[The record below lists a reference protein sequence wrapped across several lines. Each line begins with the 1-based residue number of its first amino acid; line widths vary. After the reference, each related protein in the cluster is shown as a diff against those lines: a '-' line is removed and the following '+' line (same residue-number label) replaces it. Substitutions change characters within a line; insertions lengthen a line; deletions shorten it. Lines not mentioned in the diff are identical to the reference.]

1 MNELDQYKA
10 ESAIPNPKSTINSYR
25 SFGYNLS
32 TSIADIVDNSISAN
46 AKRIYIDFI
55 WKGSSS
61 SISIIDDGNGMS
73 LDELII
79 AMTPGSKNPDDK
91 RDEKDLGRF
100 GMGLKTASFS
110 QCKSLTVIT
119 KKENVLN
126 FRCWDLDYINN
137 NDKWVL
143 LNYSS
148 SSENIKKVESLT
160 SGTMVVWEK
169 MDRIVGESRE
179 DNETVKNAFY
189 TELKTVSDHLS
200 LVFHKYIEQKKIIIT
215 INGNILLPWNPFLL
229 DLNPKPEMGPTEIIS
244 KGVNVTYYI
253 LPHMSRITPE
263 AYQKSGGPLGWHN
276 QQGFY
281 VYRSDRL
288 LVAGDW
294 LGLEKKRDFNKLA
307 RIEINFSNDNDFN
320 WNLDIKKSVAYPPL
334 EIRKDLTRIAKDAT
348 LKSAKIYNWRSSK
361 ALTDLTQESKIQRAW
376 YDETNRDGIKK
387 YKINRNHP
395 LVKEILQLDNEKSL
409 IAETLKIIEENIP
422 LDLILYNQ
430 NEDPSF
436 HESEKF
442 NEIPNEHIIKIA
454 CELYKIKISQGVP
467 EELSRQQIMSSS
479 PFNLY
484 PIILDYLK

>member
-1 MNELDQYKA
+1 MSELDQYKA

-32 TSIADIVDNSISAN
+32 TSIADIVDNSISAK
-46 AKRIYIDFI
+46 AKRIDIEFK
-55 WKGSSS
+55 WAGSNS
-61 SISIIDDGNGMS
+61 SISILDDGDGMS
-73 LDELII
+73 LEELII
-79 AMTPGSKNPDDK
+79 AMTPGSKNPDDI

-110 QCKSLTVIT
+110 QCKSLTVLT
-119 KKENVLN
+119 KKENQLN
-126 FRCWDLDYINN
+126 YRCWDIDYINEN
-137 NDKWVL
+137 NTWVL
-143 LNYSS
+143 LKYSS
-148 SSENIKKVESLT
+148 ANQNIEKINKLE
-160 SGTMVVWEK
+160 SGTMVLWEK
-169 MDRIVGESRE
+169 MDRIVGDSRE
-179 DNETVKNAFY
+179 DNETVKSAFY
-189 TELKTVSDHLS
+189 SELKSVSDHLS
-200 LVFHKYIEQKKIIIT
+200 LVFHKFIEQKRITLT
-215 INGNILLPWNPFLL
+215 INGNILIPWNPFLL
-229 DLNPKPEMGPTEIIS
+229 DLTPKPEMGPTETIS
-244 KGVNVTYYI
+244 NGVNVTYYI
-253 LPHMSRITPE
+253 LPHMSRISQE
-263 AYQKSGGPLGWHN
+263 AYSKSGGPLGWYN

-307 RIEINFSNDNDFN
+307 RIEINFSNNNDFN

-334 EIRKDLTRIAKDAT
+334 EIRKDLSRIAKDAT

-361 ALTDLTQESKIQRAW
+361 VLTELTKDSKIQKAW

-395 LVKEILQLDNEKSL
+395 LIKEILHLDNEKSL

-422 LDLILYNQ
+422 IDLILYNQ

-442 NEIPNEHIIKIA
+442 NEIPNEQIIKIA
-454 CELYKIKISQGVP
+454 CELYNIKISQGVP
-467 EELSRQQIMSSS
+467 IELSKQQIMSSD

>member
-91 RDEKDLGRF
+91 RDENDLGRF

-119 KKENVLN
+119 KKENALN

-148 SSENIKKVESLT
+148 SIENIKKVENLT
-160 SGTMVVWEK
+160 SGTMVIWEK

-189 TELKTVSDHLS
+189 SELKTVSDHLS
-200 LVFHKYIEQKKIIIT
+200 LVFHKYIEQK
-215 INGNILLPWNPFLL
+215 
-229 DLNPKPEMGPTEIIS
+229 
-244 KGVNVTYYI
+244 
-253 LPHMSRITPE
+253 
-263 AYQKSGGPLGWHN
+263 
-276 QQGFY
+276 
-281 VYRSDRL
+281 
-288 LVAGDW
+288 
-294 LGLEKKRDFNKLA
+294 
-307 RIEINFSNDNDFN
+307 
-320 WNLDIKKSVAYPPL
+320 
-334 EIRKDLTRIAKDAT
+334 
-348 LKSAKIYNWRSSK
+348 
-361 ALTDLTQESKIQRAW
+361 
-376 YDETNRDGIKK
+376 
-387 YKINRNHP
+387 
-395 LVKEILQLDNEKSL
+395 
-409 IAETLKIIEENIP
+409 
-422 LDLILYNQ
+422 
-430 NEDPSF
+430 
-436 HESEKF
+436 
-442 NEIPNEHIIKIA
+442 
-454 CELYKIKISQGVP
+454 
-467 EELSRQQIMSSS
+467 
-479 PFNLY
+479 
-484 PIILDYLK
+484 